1 MHFIIT
7 FAEGRLQ
14 GGVARVS
21 TCPTGKHKIQALEGG
36 GGIFPSGG
44 PFLLVLG
51 AIFPMWT
58 PLFSLCGEVLG
69 LSPPTKIYAGTHA
82 FTARVVPNMLPWG
95 NLREIATFNLL
106 IHFRAHVH
114 IILRKSMIW
123 NDLKM
128 FNGKDSDMLVVIVG
142 QYCSA

>member
-82 FTARVVPNMLPWG
+82 
-95 NLREIATFNLL
+95 TFNLL

-114 IILRKSMIW
+114 IILRKSMI
-123 NDLKM
+123 
-128 FNGKDSDMLVVIVG
+128 
-142 QYCSA
+142 